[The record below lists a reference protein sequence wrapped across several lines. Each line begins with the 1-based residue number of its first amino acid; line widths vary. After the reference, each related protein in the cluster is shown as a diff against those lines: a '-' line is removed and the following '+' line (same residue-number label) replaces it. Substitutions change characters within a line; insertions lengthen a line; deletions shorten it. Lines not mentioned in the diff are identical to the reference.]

1 MILCSDGG
9 VIVSMDSL
17 KPSDELI
24 GMRFPLNTPGE
35 QDLKLEG
42 VWHLSILHTQ
52 KFLPLR

>member
-42 VWHLSILHTQ
+42 V
-52 KFLPLR
+52 